1 MLFFTLLFSYVVL
14 KYIHTYVYF
23 YNNLKICYIEI
34 CRMSIDDTSTA
45 STKSYS
51 LTRFTHWLTQTH
63 KQIYNSLIR
72 CTSCVSEKSYDYVS
86 KSVKWQMKKKIII
99 ITEWNKNTY
108 ILYTCIYICVYSIV
122 RDRTQLCLCRT
133 ARLYKCNWGRPVDS
147 LQIIHTRFPFADFNV
162 LACIKYIICTYL
174 YICTCKQRVEVVAC
188 GGCCECDHE
197 QSSNV
202 IAKVCACV

>member
-1 MLFFTLLFSYVVL
+1 MLHWNLSNVDRRHKHSEHKILLLNPLYPL
-14 KYIHTYVYF
+14 ANT
-23 YNNLKICYIEI
+23 N
-34 CRMSIDDTSTA
+34 
-45 STKSYS
+45 
-51 LTRFTHWLTQTH
+51 TQTNIQQPH
-63 KQIYNSLIR
+63 SLYQLRFWQIVWL
-72 CTSCVSEKSYDYVS
+72 CVKVREMANE
-86 KSVKWQMKKKIII
+86 QKKII